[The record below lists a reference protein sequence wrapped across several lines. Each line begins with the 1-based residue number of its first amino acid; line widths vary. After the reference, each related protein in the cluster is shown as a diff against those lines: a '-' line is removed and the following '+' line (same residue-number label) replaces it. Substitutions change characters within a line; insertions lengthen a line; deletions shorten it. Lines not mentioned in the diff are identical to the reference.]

1 MSTHHRTFQVPRA
14 RLDTIGDEPTAIR
27 LLHATLAIPP
37 RPETV
42 VLVLDDAH
50 CGLGVITVTD
60 TTDPEQVI
68 TVAETLARP
77 ELFDGE
83 AAALIIATARPGG
96 GYENGDVER
105 WMELHTIVEDAGLEF
120 LEWFVVGRE
129 IMCPRDLLGA
139 PPRWRGGVAR
149 SA

>member
-1 MSTHHRTFQVPRA
+1 MSMHQRTFQVPRA
-14 RLDTIGDEPTAIR
+14 RIDSIGDEPTAIR

-50 CGLGVITVTD
+50 CGLGVITVTG
-60 TTDPEQVI
+60 TTEPDQVI
-68 TVAETLARP
+68 VVAESLARP

-83 AAALIIATARPGG
+83 AAALIIATSRPGG
-96 GYENGDVER
+96 TLENGDVDR
-105 WMELHTIVEDAGLEF
+105 WMDLCDTVESAGLE
-120 LEWFVVGRE
+120 LIEWFVVGRS
-129 IMCPRDLLGA
+129 IRCPRDLLGA

-149 SA
+149 QA